1 MSDGARPTLICLTP
15 VKNESWILERFLACA
30 SLWADH
36 IVVADQ
42 GSTDGSPEIAA
53 RFPKVSLVENPSS
66 DYDEVARQRL
76 LIEHARRIPGPRLL
90 FAFDADEALV
100 ADAFTSADWRRAL
113 DAPEGTVLA
122 MQWVN
127 VLPGARTG
135 WLPGH
140 FIPFGFLD
148 DGSEHSG
155 GPIHTPRVPV
165 APTSPVLRLDALKVL
180 HFQYVDWSRMNSK
193 QRWYQCWETI
203 HHPENRPVQVYRAY
217 HHMDAV
223 SPDRTVPLEP
233 SWLGAYAAA
242 GLDLTHWPP
251 AAGPLPWDEDV
262 ARWLVE
268 YGTRR
273 FAKVD
278 IWDVDWPDVARRI
291 GLGHAAETLRDPR
304 RRSERLVHWFL
315 RVTQGRHT
323 RAPVRAAQ
331 RLLRL
336 GGW

>member
-1 MSDGARPTLICLTP
+1 MSDGARPTVICLTP
-15 VKNESWILERFLACA
+15 VKNESWILARFLTCA

-42 GSTDGSPEIAA
+42 GSTDGSAEIAA
-53 RFPKVSLVENPSS
+53 RFPKVRLLENPSS
-66 DYDEVARQRL
+66 EYDEFGRQRL
-76 LIEHARRIPGPRLL
+76 LIEHARRIAGPRLL
-90 FAFDADEALV
+90 FALDADEALV

-113 DAPEGTVLA
+113 EAPEGTVLT

-127 VLPGARTG
+127 VLPGARG
-135 WLPGH
+135 AWLPEH
-140 FIPFGFLD
+140 FIPFGFVD
-148 DGSEHSG
+148 DGTEHHG

-180 HFQYVDWSRMNSK
+180 HFQYVDWYRMKSK

-203 HHPENRPVQVYRAY
+203 HHPENPPVQVYRAY

-223 SPDRTVPLEP
+223 PPDRIVPLAPTWVE
-233 SWLGAYAAA
+233 AYAAA

-251 AAGPLPWDEDV
+251 AKAPLPWDEDV
-262 ARWLVE
+262 ARWLVR

-273 FAKVD
+273 FARID
-278 IWDVDWPDVARRI
+278 IWDVDWPEVARRA
-291 GLGHAAETLRDPR
+291 GLADAAETLHDPR
-304 RRSERLVHWFL
+304 RPFDRLVHWFL
-315 RVTQGRHT
+315 RVTQGRHR

-336 GGW
+336 GGG